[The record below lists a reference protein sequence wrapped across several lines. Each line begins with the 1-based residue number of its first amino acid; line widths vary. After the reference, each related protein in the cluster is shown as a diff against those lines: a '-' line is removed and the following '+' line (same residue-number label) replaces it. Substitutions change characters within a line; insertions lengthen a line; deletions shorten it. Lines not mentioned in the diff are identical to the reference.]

1 MASVYVMNL
10 NLLVVMGCLISI
22 SAHAEIYKYVDE
34 DGRITYSN
42 VPRKGAKRLDL
53 DPLPPSVKN
62 KTATPTPASF
72 PKVDNSTQKKRD
84 ESRRKV
90 LEAELEAE
98 EKNLANAKI
107 ALKEGEEAPEMFRVK
122 RTIVGKDGKPQT
134 ITETRRNVPKYD
146 EKIKTLQE
154 AVSLHESNVEAL
166 KKELA
171 GIK

>member
-1 MASVYVMNL
+1 MKF
-10 NLLVVMGCLISI
+10 NLLVVMGCLICI

-42 VPRKGAKRLDL
+42 VPRKGAKKLDL
-53 DPLPPSVKN
+53 DPLPASVKS
-62 KTATPTPASF
+62 KTATPTPSSF

-98 EKNLANAKI
+98 EKNLADAKT
-107 ALKEGEEAPEMFRVK
+107 ALKEGEATPEVFKVT
-122 RTIVGKDGKPQT
+122 RTIIGKDGKPQT
-134 ITETRRNVPKYD
+134 ITETRRNVPKYE
-146 EKIKTLQE
+146 EKIKILQE
-154 AVSLHESNVEAL
+154 AVSLHENNVEAL

>member
-1 MASVYVMNL
+1 MDLTMKF
-10 NLLVVMGCLISI
+10 NLLVVIGCLISI

-42 VPRKGAKRLDL
+42 VSRKGAKKLDL
-53 DPLPPSVKN
+53 DTLPPQVKN
-62 KTATPTPASF
+62 KTATPTPSAF
-72 PKVDNSTQKKRD
+72 PKVENSTQRKRD
-84 ESRRKV
+84 ESRRRV

-98 EKNLANAKI
+98 EKNLANAKV
-107 ALKEGEEAPEMFRVK
+107 ALKEGEEAPEMFKVK
-122 RTIVGKDGKPQT
+122 RTIIGKDGKPQT

>member
-1 MASVYVMNL
+1 MEL
-10 NLLVVMGCLISI
+10 
-22 SAHAEIYKYVDE
+22 
-34 DGRITYSN
+34 
-42 VPRKGAKRLDL
+42 
-53 DPLPPSVKN
+53 
-62 KTATPTPASF
+62 
-72 PKVDNSTQKKRD
+72 
-84 ESRRKV
+84 RRRV

-98 EKNLANAKI
+98 EKNLANAKV

>member
-1 MASVYVMNL
+1 MDLTMKF

-42 VPRKGAKRLDL
+42 VSRKGAKKLDL
-53 DPLPPSVKN
+53 DTLPPPSVKN
-62 KTATPTPASF
+62 KTATPTPSAF
-72 PKVDNSTQKKRD
+72 PKVENSTQRKRD
-84 ESRRKV
+84 ESRRRV

-98 EKNLANAKI
+98 EKNLANAKV

-122 RTIVGKDGKPQT
+122 RTIMGKDGKPQT

-146 EKIKTLQE
+146 EKIKTLHE